1 MRLCLVTDR
10 RRLGEALRA
19 SPREWSDLLLVQ
31 SDAAA
36 RGGVDLIQV
45 REPDL
50 EAAALALLVR
60 RIVSAVR
67 GSRTRIVVN
76 DRLDVAVVAGAHG
89 VQLRERSF
97 GPADALRVAPG
108 LLCGGS
114 VHAVAGV
121 LGRQGASFFIAGT
134 VLETRSKA
142 HVQGLG
148 WAGLSDIVAA
158 AGTTP
163 VLGIGGLGLGD
174 VPQLV
179 QSGASGLAA
188 IGAFIPTG
196 PDDLAD
202 FVQTRVEDL
211 RFAFDSAC
219 RVT

>member
-89 VQLRERSF
+89 GPTPRAVVRTCGRAARGARAPLRRLRACRRRRSRPSRRILLHRRHCARDEVE
-97 GPADALRVAPG
+97 GPCPGAGMGRSLRHR
-108 LLCGGS
+108 CGGRHDS
-114 VHAVAGV
+114 S
-121 LGRQGASFFIAGT
+121 LGYWG
-134 VLETRSKA
+134 TRSRRRSA
-142 HVQGLG
+142 VSPIRGIR
-148 WAGLSDIVAA
+148 AGCHRSIHTDR
-158 AGTTP
+158 AGRP
-163 VLGIGGLGLGD
+163 RRFCAN
-174 VPQLV
+174 P
-179 QSGASGLAA
+179 
-188 IGAFIPTG
+188 
-196 PDDLAD
+196 
-202 FVQTRVEDL
+202 RR
-211 RFAFDSAC
+211 RFAI
-219 RVT
+219 RL